1 MDKAEL
7 DKIIE
12 RHELWL
18 YNRGG
23 ERADLQGANLQRADL
38 QDADLRDTFL
48 QRADLQDANLQ
59 RADLIGADF
68 DFSCMPLHCGGL
80 NMKIDD
86 RFAKQLLYHVLNNV
100 QYSPYVSDD
109 IKSVLLA
116 DELIDIANTSHIVTE
131 HRCNK
136 LKKSAPEATDT
147 DSGCK

>member
-1 MDKAEL
+1 MNKAEL
-7 DKIIE
+7 DKILE
-12 RHELWL
+12 QHELWL
-18 YNRGG
+18 CDRGG
-23 ERADLQGANLQRADL
+23 ERANLQGADLIGANLQGANLIG
-38 QDADLRDTFL
+38 ADLRYTFL
-48 QRADLQDANLQ
+48 QGAG
-59 RADLIGADF
+59 LIGADF

-131 HRCNK
+131 HTCNE
-136 LKKSAPEATDT
+136 LKKSAPAATDT
-147 DSGCK
+147 DLGCK